1 MKAGGGGGRKFIFQQ
16 GSRALLEKRRRKKRR
31 VETFGAIGI
40 SRDPVLRMLVAVSS
54 RWRSK
59 IFDSGIRFVSIH
71 WTGRPIPMMFPI
83 RLFENTLQLSYPDF
97 VSYKKKFATF
107 LQMFH
112 YSSIPLTY

>member
-71 WTGRPIPMMFPI
+71 WTGRPIPMTCLRKPHLSNQIVKAFAVYKVGRVIFLTGSMLSS
-83 RLFENTLQLSYPDF
+83 LFCF
-97 VSYKKKFATF
+97 
-107 LQMFH
+107 
-112 YSSIPLTY
+112 